1 MPRLGR
7 GLHAGCQGGQQPG
20 NAACLSGLRYS
31 ATWANRMPQAFA
43 PYPGSRVAEAAGND
57 ANGCGFRIV
66 SLRTAAPAAKVI
78 DYYYT
83 RASGA
88 GYSAEH
94 KLDGAQRVLGGTRGQ
109 AAYMVYATAGP
120 EAAPTSIWWSRAA
133 DPDRTRLSFARV
145 TGLR

>member
-7 GLHAGCQGGQQPG
+7 GLHAGCQGRAAAGQCGLPVG
-20 NAACLSGLRYS
+20 PALFGDLGEPDAAGLC
-31 ATWANRMPQAFA
+31 

-94 KLDGAQRVLGGTRGQ
+94 KLDGAQHVLGGTRGQ

-120 EAAPTSIWWSRAA
+120 GGGTDI
-133 DPDRTRLSFARV
+133 DLV
-145 TGLR
+145 VKGG